1 MGYIFFICGT
11 IFLIAMIVI
20 SWKSVDREITELPE
34 SIAKRN
40 AKRAER
46 KARKEAKAE
55 ERRVLSENELEREDY
70 ED

>member
-1 MGYIFFICGT
+1 MGYVFFIVGV

-20 SWKSVDREITELPE
+20 SWKSVDKEITELPE
-34 SIAKRN
+34 GIAKRN

-46 KARKEAKAE
+46 RAKKEAEAE
-55 ERRVLSENELEREDY
+55 EKRRGAENEVEREDY